1 MGQFKSGKFVVL
13 CGTVKSGQIR
23 DFFWSEYGKMRTRK
37 TPYLN
42 TFHAVRIHGL
52 LLNCHSQFQILL
64 SDLQK
69 EADEVLDLV
78 LNYPES
84 NEPQDIENL
93 RNTWSKEKET
103 LLGVIKSLKD
113 FITTLTAQPFVSGK
127 HFVIM
132 IASSLTQLL
141 F

>member
-1 MGQFKSGKFVVL
+1 M
-13 CGTVKSGQIR
+13 
-23 DFFWSEYGKMRTRK
+23 
-37 TPYLN
+37 
-42 TFHAVRIHGL
+42 
-52 LLNCHSQFQILL
+52 

-93 RNTWSKEKET
+93 QNTWSKEKET

-127 HFVIM
+127 YFVIV
-132 IASSLTQLL
+132 ISSSLTHSTPM
-141 F
+141 FPPYAI